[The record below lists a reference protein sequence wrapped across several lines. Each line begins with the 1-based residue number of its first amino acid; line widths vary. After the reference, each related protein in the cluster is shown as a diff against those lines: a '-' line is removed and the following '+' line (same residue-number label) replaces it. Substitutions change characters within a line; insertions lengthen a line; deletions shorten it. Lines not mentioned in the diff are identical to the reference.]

1 MTAWQDEPPLTRR
14 QMRMRERDG
23 GAAPASEDEESA
35 ESGSAPSSATSHEA
49 PLGQAPLTPA
59 RPTAAIFAPAA
70 AAPPASEHQLTR
82 RELRALRE
90 HSGAATADAS
100 VQVIQHEL
108 RPEVRQQ
115 AEPAPLPVA
124 TVSADFAQI
133 IASPS
138 IDTTAI
144 PIIPSFPV
152 PDQSVPDQSVSDQ
165 PVSDQPVS
173 TPTGQAAPSATGV
186 DQTAPSHPDAAEQTY
201 TPPFGHWS
209 MQAKIDDE
217 NQTLDHSVRRDL
229 SSGGA
234 ITTSALVLPS
244 IPQAGDITRPI
255 SNTGEILI
263 TGSVELP
270 SSLGSTGSYPTHFD
284 RSDVDAIIAADDRE
298 DSTAGSAPV
307 RAIRAVSTNNDS
319 PALLAETR
327 ATESRTPFVLAIIAG
342 ATLIIAVGLVIA
354 GFIFNVF

>member
-14 QMRMRERDG
+14 QMRMREREG
-23 GAAPASEDEESA
+23 LLEAPAPDEVPNAASGEEHTAPVVSVPSEPSDSQTA
-35 ESGSAPSSATSHEA
+35 RTPRHPASGT
-49 PLGQAPLTPA
+49 
-59 RPTAAIFAPAA
+59 AIFAAA
-70 AAPPASEHQLTR
+70 TAAPVEAHQLTR
-82 RELRALRE
+82 RELRALRSRSE
-90 HSGAATADAS
+90 AVEGS
-100 VQVIQHEL
+100 VPVVQHEL
-108 RPEVRQQ
+108 RDEVRQQ
-115 AEPAPLPVA
+115 AEPEPLPVQA
-124 TVSADFAQI
+124 VSPDFAEI

-144 PIIPSFPV
+144 PVIPPFPV
-152 PDQSVPDQSVSDQ
+152 PDREA
-165 PVSDQPVS
+165 
-173 TPTGQAAPSATGV
+173 QAAASVAAAEHTAGGV
-186 DQTAPSHPDAAEQTY
+186 HPGSAEQTY

-217 NQTLDHSVRRDL
+217 NQTLDHTIRRDL
-229 SSGGA
+229 SSSSGA

-298 DSTAGSAPV
+298 DSAAGSAPV
-307 RAIRAVSTNNDS
+307 RAIRAVSTNNDT
-319 PALLAETR
+319 PALLGETT

-342 ATLIIAVGLVIA
+342 STLVVAVGLVIA

>member
-14 QMRMRERDG
+14 QMRIREREG
-23 GAAPASEDEESA
+23 GIAPAHENEAATSSA
-35 ESGSAPSSATSHEA
+35 AQSGSAPTQEA
-49 PLGQAPLTPA
+49 PLRQAPSAPA
-59 RPTAAIFAPAA
+59 RPTALFAPAVV
-70 AAPPASEHQLTR
+70 APPASEHQLTR

-90 HSGAATADAS
+90 HSGATTAEAS
-100 VQVIQHEL
+100 VQVIQREL

-115 AEPAPLPVA
+115 AEPDPLPVEII
-124 TVSADFAQI
+124 SADFAQI

-144 PIIPSFPV
+144 PVIPSFPV
-152 PDQSVPDQSVSDQ
+152 PDQ
-165 PVSDQPVS
+165 PVSDQPA
-173 TPTGQAAPSATGV
+173 QAAPSGTVPGHK
-186 DQTAPSHPDAAEQTY
+186 APAHPGGAEQTY

-229 SSGGA
+229 SSSSGA

-244 IPQAGDITRPI
+244 IPRAGDVTRPI

-270 SSLGSTGSYPTHFD
+270 ASLGSTGSYPTHFD

-298 DSTAGSAPV
+298 DSAAGSAPV

-342 ATLIIAVGLVIA
+342 ATLVVAVGLVIA

>member
-1 MTAWQDEPPLTRR
+1 
-14 QMRMRERDG
+14 
-23 GAAPASEDEESA
+23 
-35 ESGSAPSSATSHEA
+35 
-49 PLGQAPLTPA
+49 
-59 RPTAAIFAPAA
+59 
-70 AAPPASEHQLTR
+70 
-82 RELRALRE
+82 
-90 HSGAATADAS
+90 
-100 VQVIQHEL
+100 VIQHEL

-342 ATLIIAVGLVIA
+342 ATLVIAVGLVIA

>member
-1 MTAWQDEPPLTRR
+1 
-14 QMRMRERDG
+14 MRIREREG
-23 GAAPASEDEESA
+23 GIAPAHEDEASTPSAA
-35 ESGSAPSSATSHEA
+35 ESGSAPAQEA
-49 PLGQAPLTPA
+49 PSAPA
-59 RPTAAIFAPAA
+59 RPTALFAPAA
-70 AAPPASEHQLTR
+70 VAPPASEHQLTR

-90 HSGAATADAS
+90 HSGAATAEAS
-100 VQVIQHEL
+100 VQVIQREL

-115 AEPAPLPVA
+115 AEPDPLPVE
-124 TVSADFAQI
+124 TISADFAQI

-144 PIIPSFPV
+144 PVIPSFPV
-152 PDQSVPDQSVSDQ
+152 PDQSVSDQ
-165 PVSDQPVS
+165 P
-173 TPTGQAAPSATGV
+173 TQAAPSGTVPGHK
-186 DQTAPSHPDAAEQTY
+186 APSHPDGAEQTY

-229 SSGGA
+229 SSSSGA

-244 IPQAGDITRPI
+244 IPQAGDVTRPI

-270 SSLGSTGSYPTHFD
+270 ASLGSTGSYPTHFD

-298 DSTAGSAPV
+298 DSAAGSAPV

-342 ATLIIAVGLVIA
+342 ATLVVAVGLVIA

>member
-1 MTAWQDEPPLTRR
+1 VT
-14 QMRMRERDG
+14 
-23 GAAPASEDEESA
+23 
-35 ESGSAPSSATSHEA
+35 
-49 PLGQAPLTPA
+49 
-59 RPTAAIFAPAA
+59 
-70 AAPPASEHQLTR
+70 
-82 RELRALRE
+82 
-90 HSGAATADAS
+90 
-100 VQVIQHEL
+100 
-108 RPEVRQQ
+108 
-115 AEPAPLPVA
+115 
-124 TVSADFAQI
+124 
-133 IASPS
+133 
-138 IDTTAI
+138 
-144 PIIPSFPV
+144 V
-152 PDQSVPDQSVSDQ
+152 PDR
-165 PVSDQPVS
+165 
-173 TPTGQAAPSATGV
+173 
-186 DQTAPSHPDAAEQTY
+186 TAPSHPDGAEQTY

-217 NQTLDHSVRRDL
+217 NQTFDHSVRRDL
-229 SSGGA
+229 SSSSGA

-327 ATESRTPFVLAIIAG
+327 ATESRTPFVLSIIAG
-342 ATLIIAVGLVIA
+342 STLVVAVGLVIA

>member
-14 QMRMRERDG
+14 QMRIREREG
-23 GAAPASEDEESA
+23 VATPAGDDEASTTPAA
-35 ESGSAPSSATSHEA
+35 ESGSVTPAAPQELPSN
-49 PLGQAPLTPA
+49 QAPATPG
-59 RPTAAIFAPAA
+59 RPTAGLFAPAA
-70 AAPPASEHQLTR
+70 AAPPAAERQLTR

-90 HSGAATADAS
+90 HSGAAIADAQV
-100 VQVIQHEL
+100 VQREL
-108 RPEVRQQ
+108 RPEVMRQ
-115 AEPAPLPVA
+115 AEPAPLPVEI
-124 TVSADFAQI
+124 VSADFAEI

-138 IDTTAI
+138 IDTTSI
-144 PIIPSFPV
+144 PVIPSFPV
-152 PDQSVPDQSVSDQ
+152 PDEPTSDQ
-165 PVSDQPVS
+165 PVPNGTMPDD
-173 TPTGQAAPSATGV
+173 AAPAS
-186 DQTAPSHPDAAEQTY
+186 PPDGAEHTY
-201 TPPFGHWS
+201 TRPFGHWS

-229 SSGGA
+229 SSSSGA

-244 IPQAGDITRPI
+244 IPQVGDITRPI

-298 DSTAGSAPV
+298 DSAAGSAPV

-327 ATESRTPFVLAIIAG
+327 AKESRTPFVLAIIAG
-342 ATLIIAVGLVIA
+342 ATLVVAVGLVIA

>member
-23 GAAPASEDEESA
+23 GAAPASEDEESTASLA
-35 ESGSAPSSATSHEA
+35 ESGSATSHEA

-144 PIIPSFPV
+144 PIIPSSP
-152 PDQSVPDQSVSDQ
+152 VPDQSVSDQ

-342 ATLIIAVGLVIA
+342 ATLVIAVGLVIA

>member
-1 MTAWQDEPPLTRR
+1 
-14 QMRMRERDG
+14 MRMRERDG
-23 GAAPASEDEESA
+23 GAAPAGEDQASTASVA
-35 ESGSAPSSATSHEA
+35 ESGSAPQATSHEA
-49 PLGQAPLTPA
+49 PLAPAPGTPA
-59 RPTAAIFAPAA
+59 RPSAAIFAPAG
-70 AAPPASEHQLTR
+70 AAPSVSEHQLTR

-90 HSGAATADAS
+90 HGGVVTADAS
-100 VQVIQHEL
+100 VQVMQREL

-124 TVSADFAQI
+124 EVSADFAQI

-152 PDQSVPDQSVSDQ
+152 ADQSVSDRSVADQ
-165 PVSDQPVS
+165 AVSDQAPS
-173 TPTGQAAPSATGV
+173 SPAGPAAPGVTVADLTGS
-186 DQTAPSHPDAAEQTY
+186 SHPDGAEQTY

-217 NQTLDHSVRRDL
+217 NQTFDHSVRRDL
-229 SSGGA
+229 SSSSGA

-327 ATESRTPFVLAIIAG
+327 ATETRTPFVLAIIAG
-342 ATLIIAVGLVIA
+342 STLVVAVGLVIA

>member
-1 MTAWQDEPPLTRR
+1 MTAWQEEPPLTRR
-14 QMRMRERDG
+14 QMRMLEREGRRE
-23 GAAPASEDEESA
+23 APEPDSAPGTAPGDEHRAPVTPVPSPPA
-35 ESGSAPSSATSHEA
+35 GSAHTPSGGT
-49 PLGQAPLTPA
+49 
-59 RPTAAIFAPAA
+59 AIFAA
-70 AAPPASEHQLTR
+70 AAPAPAEPHQLTR
-82 RELRALRE
+82 RELRAIRSRTE
-90 HSGAATADAS
+90 AVEGS
-100 VQVIQHEL
+100 VPVVQHEL
-108 RPEVRQQ
+108 RSEVRQQ
-115 AEPAPLPVA
+115 AEPAPLPVE
-124 TVSADFAQI
+124 TISADFAEI

-144 PIIPSFPV
+144 PIVPSFPV
-152 PDQSVPDQSVSDQ
+152 SDR
-165 PVSDQPVS
+165 P
-173 TPTGQAAPSATGV
+173 GQGTRGE
-186 DQTAPSHPDAAEQTY
+186 TAPDRVAAGAHPDGAHPDGALSDGAEQTY

-209 MQAKIDDE
+209 LQAKIDDE

-229 SSGGA
+229 SSSSGA

-244 IPQAGDITRPI
+244 IPQAGDITRAI

-319 PALLAETR
+319 PALLAETK
-327 ATESRTPFVLAIIAG
+327 ATESRTPFVLAIIGG
-342 ATLIIAVGLVIA
+342 ATLVVAVGLVIA

>member
-14 QMRMRERDG
+14 QMRMRERE
-23 GAAPASEDEESA
+23 GASAPASEDEAPVASVVEA
-35 ESGSAPSSATSHEA
+35 APAPSEA
-49 PLGQAPLTPA
+49 AQEPSSTPPPA
-59 RPTAAIFAPAA
+59 RPSAALFAPAA
-70 AAPPASEHQLTR
+70 AAPPATEHQLTR

-90 HSGAATADAS
+90 HSGAASADAQI
-100 VQVIQHEL
+100 VQREL

-115 AEPAPLPVA
+115 AEPAPLPVE
-124 TVSADFAQI
+124 TISADFAQI
-133 IASPS
+133 IATPS

-152 PDQSVPDQSVSDQ
+152 TDHATPDEPAQNRADQALPSET
-165 PVSDQPVS
+165 
-173 TPTGQAAPSATGV
+173 TPEQAAVASL
-186 DQTAPSHPDAAEQTY
+186 PDAVEHTY

-229 SSGGA
+229 SSSSGA

-270 SSLGSTGSYPTHFD
+270 SSLGSTGSYPTRFD

-298 DSTAGSAPV
+298 DSEAGSAPV
-307 RAIRAVSTNNDS
+307 RAIRAVSSNNDA

-342 ATLIIAVGLVIA
+342 STLVVAVGLVIA

>member
-23 GAAPASEDEESA
+23 GAAPASEDEESTASLA
-35 ESGSAPSSATSHEA
+35 ESGSATSHEA

-152 PDQSVPDQSVSDQ
+152 PDQSVPDQPVSDQ

-173 TPTGQAAPSATGV
+173 TPAGQAAPSATSP

-342 ATLIIAVGLVIA
+342 ATLVIAVGLVIA

>member
-14 QMRMRERDG
+14 QMRMLEREGQREAPESDST
-23 GAAPASEDEESA
+23 AFDDEHRAPVTPAPSAPADP
-35 ESGSAPSSATSHEA
+35 GAP
-49 PLGQAPLTPA
+49 TPA
-59 RPTAAIFAPAA
+59 RPHIASGSTAVFAA
-70 AAPPASEHQLTR
+70 AAPAPTQPHQLTR
-82 RELRALRE
+82 RELRALRSRTE
-90 HSGAATADAS
+90 AVEGS
-100 VQVIQHEL
+100 VPVVQHEL
-108 RPEVRQQ
+108 RTEVRQQ
-115 AEPAPLPVA
+115 AEPAPLPVE
-124 TVSADFAQI
+124 TISADFAEI

-144 PIIPSFPV
+144 PIVPSF
-152 PDQSVPDQSVSDQ
+152 
-165 PVSDQPVS
+165 PVSDQPASGAQTDTVPDH
-173 TPTGQAAPSATGV
+173 TAAGA
-186 DQTAPSHPDAAEQTY
+186 HPDLTHSDGAEQTF

-209 MQAKIDDE
+209 LQAKIDDE

-229 SSGGA
+229 SSSSGA

-244 IPQAGDITRPI
+244 IPQVGDITRPI

-319 PALLAETR
+319 PALLAETK
-327 ATESRTPFVLAIIAG
+327 ATESRTPFVLAIIGG
-342 ATLIIAVGLVIA
+342 ATLVVAVGLVIA

>member
-23 GAAPASEDEESA
+23 GAAPASEDEESTASLA
-35 ESGSAPSSATSHEA
+35 ESGSATSHEA

-152 PDQSVPDQSVSDQ
+152 PDQSVSDQ

-173 TPTGQAAPSATGV
+173 TPTAQAAPSATSP

>member
-1 MTAWQDEPPLTRR
+1 M
-14 QMRMRERDG
+14 
-23 GAAPASEDEESA
+23 
-35 ESGSAPSSATSHEA
+35 
-49 PLGQAPLTPA
+49 TPA
-59 RPTAAIFAPAA
+59 RPSAAIFAPAA
-70 AAPPASEHQLTR
+70 ATTPAAEHQLTR

-90 HSGAATADAS
+90 HNGAAPLAD
-100 VQVIQHEL
+100 VQVVQREL
-108 RPEVRQQ
+108 AAEVMQQ

-124 TVSADFAQI
+124 EVSADFAEI

-144 PIIPSFPV
+144 PVIPSFPV
-152 PDQSVPDQSVSDQ
+152 RTQHVPDQLVADKPVLDQAVSDQ
-165 PVSDQPVS
+165 AVSDHAVPS
-173 TPTGQAAPSATGV
+173 AAGQATLNGTVP
-186 DQTAPSHPDAAEQTY
+186 DQAAPSHPDAAQQTY
-201 TPPFGHWS
+201 TRPFGHWS

-229 SSGGA
+229 SSSSGA
-234 ITTSALVLPS
+234 ITTSALVLRRFRKS
-244 IPQAGDITRPI
+244 ATSLGRSAIPERYW
-255 SNTGEILI
+255 I

-327 ATESRTPFVLAIIAG
+327 AKESRTPFVLAIIAAPPWSSAWG
-342 ATLIIAVGLVIA
+342 S
-354 GFIFNVF
+354 

>member
-1 MTAWQDEPPLTRR
+1 MKAWQDDPPLTRR
-14 QMRMRERDG
+14 QMRMREREG
-23 GAAPASEDEESA
+23 LLEAPAPVDAPSTAPREEHPA
-35 ESGSAPSSATSHEA
+35 SGST
-49 PLGQAPLTPA
+49 
-59 RPTAAIFAPAA
+59 AIFAA
-70 AAPPASEHQLTR
+70 AAPAPTEVHQLTR
-82 RELRALRE
+82 RELRALR
-90 HSGAATADAS
+90 SRTDAVEGS
-100 VQVIQHEL
+100 VPVVQHEL
-108 RPEVRQQ
+108 RDEVRQQ
-115 AEPAPLPVA
+115 AEPEPLPVED
-124 TVSADFAQI
+124 VSPDFAEI

-144 PIIPSFPV
+144 PVIPSFPV
-152 PDQSVPDQSVSDQ
+152 PDREA
-165 PVSDQPVS
+165 
-173 TPTGQAAPSATGV
+173 QAAASAAAAEHAAARV
-186 DQTAPSHPDAAEQTY
+186 HPNAAEQTY

-209 MQAKIDDE
+209 MQAKVDDE

-229 SSGGA
+229 SSSSGA

-298 DSTAGSAPV
+298 DSAAGSAPV
-307 RAIRAVSTNNDS
+307 RAIRAISTNNDT
-319 PALLAETR
+319 PALLGETT

-342 ATLIIAVGLVIA
+342 STLVVAVGLVIA

>member
-1 MTAWQDEPPLTRR
+1 
-14 QMRMRERDG
+14 
-23 GAAPASEDEESA
+23 
-35 ESGSAPSSATSHEA
+35 
-49 PLGQAPLTPA
+49 
-59 RPTAAIFAPAA
+59 
-70 AAPPASEHQLTR
+70 
-82 RELRALRE
+82 
-90 HSGAATADAS
+90 
-100 VQVIQHEL
+100 
-108 RPEVRQQ
+108 
-115 AEPAPLPVA
+115 
-124 TVSADFAQI
+124 
-133 IASPS
+133 
-138 IDTTAI
+138 
-144 PIIPSFPV
+144 
-152 PDQSVPDQSVSDQ
+152 
-165 PVSDQPVS
+165 
-173 TPTGQAAPSATGV
+173 
-186 DQTAPSHPDAAEQTY
+186 
-201 TPPFGHWS
+201 
-209 MQAKIDDE
+209 
-217 NQTLDHSVRRDL
+217 VRRDL

-342 ATLIIAVGLVIA
+342 ATLVIAVGLVIA

>member
-1 MTAWQDEPPLTRR
+1 
-14 QMRMRERDG
+14 MRMREREG
-23 GAAPASEDEESA
+23 GATPPADDQASTAPVA
-35 ESGSAPSSATSHEA
+35 ESGSAPTSASSHEA
-49 PLGQAPLTPA
+49 PLGPAPLTPA
-59 RPTAAIFAPAA
+59 RPSAAIFAPAA
-70 AAPPASEHQLTR
+70 TTPPAGEHQLTR

-90 HSGAATADAS
+90 HNGVALAD
-100 VQVIQHEL
+100 VQVVQREL
-108 RPEVRQQ
+108 RPEVREQ

-124 TVSADFAQI
+124 EISADFAEI

-144 PIIPSFPV
+144 PVIPSFPV
-152 PDQSVPDQSVSDQ
+152 PDQQVPDQPVPDHAVSDHA
-165 PVSDQPVS
+165 VSDHAVPSPAGQATLGGTIPD
-173 TPTGQAAPSATGV
+173 QAAPA
-186 DQTAPSHPDAAEQTY
+186 HPDAAQQTY
-201 TPPFGHWS
+201 TRPFGHWS

-229 SSGGA
+229 SSSSGA

-244 IPQAGDITRPI
+244 IPQVGDITRPI

-298 DSTAGSAPV
+298 DSAAGSAPV

-327 ATESRTPFVLAIIAG
+327 AKENRTPFVLAIIAG
-342 ATLIIAVGLVIA
+342 STLVVGVGLVIA

>member
-14 QMRMRERDG
+14 QMRMRERE
-23 GAAPASEDEESA
+23 GASAPAHEDEAPTTPAVESA
-35 ESGSAPSSATSHEA
+35 AASSAAAQPA
-49 PLGQAPLTPA
+49 PPDPAPA
-59 RPTAAIFAPAA
+59 RPAAALFAPAA
-70 AAPPASEHQLTR
+70 AAPHTTEHQLTR

-90 HSGAATADAS
+90 HGGAAVADAQV
-100 VQVIQHEL
+100 VQREL

-115 AEPAPLPVA
+115 AEPAPLPVEA
-124 TVSADFAQI
+124 VSADFAQI

-152 PDQSVPDQSVSDQ
+152 TDEPADGPALDGPAPDE
-165 PVSDQPVS
+165 
-173 TPTGQAAPSATGV
+173 TE
-186 DQTAPSHPDAAEQTY
+186 TAVASHPDATEHTY

-229 SSGGA
+229 SSSSGA

-244 IPQAGDITRPI
+244 IPQASDITRPI

-298 DSTAGSAPV
+298 DSAAGSAPV

-319 PALLAETR
+319 PALLAESR

-342 ATLIIAVGLVIA
+342 ATLVVAVGLVIA